1 MGSTEGSRSVLPIWQ
16 RHLVYTL
23 ALLGTRCIVAR
34 TPCTPGGASPV
45 VHQLQ
50 RHRFIQCISISRSM
64 HQHQQMLMLALAAC
78 CQAALSSYDTGVAA
92 TRRTCSTKF
101 RLTVKLMIRVLPQ
114 QRRTCSTRLTVK
126 LMIQVLPQQCKKQ
139 DGHASAAGST
149 RLTVINLCSDSD
161 FADTCITTCIHQYTV
176 AGSWPMPAR
185 AHTRALPVVNFVE
198 FTPCDTCVHLQVS
211 QQARTW
217 GRCRS
222 SSCIM

>member
-34 TPCTPGGASPV
+34 TPSCAPGGASPV

-92 TRRTCSTKF
+92 TRRTCST
-101 RLTVKLMIRVLPQ
+101 
-114 QRRTCSTRLTVK
+114 RLTVK

-161 FADTCITTCIHQYTV
+161 FADTCITTCTHCGGVMAY
-176 AGSWPMPAR
+176 AGESTHACPACGK
-185 AHTRALPVVNFVE
+185 F
-198 FTPCDTCVHLQVS
+198 C
-211 QQARTW
+211 
-217 GRCRS
+217 
-222 SSCIM
+222 

>member
-64 HQHQQMLMLALAAC
+64 HQHQQMLMHWLPAARQHSAHMI
-78 CQAALSSYDTGVAA
+78 QA
-92 TRRTCSTKF
+92 
-101 RLTVKLMIRVLPQ
+101 LPQ
-114 QRRTCSTRLTVK
+114 QDV
-126 LMIQVLPQQCKKQ
+126 
-139 DGHASAAGST
+139 HASAAGST

-185 AHTRALPVVNFVE
+185 AHTRALPVVNFVK
-198 FTPCDTCVHLQVS
+198 FTPCDTCSLVHLQVS

-217 GRCRS
+217 GRRRS